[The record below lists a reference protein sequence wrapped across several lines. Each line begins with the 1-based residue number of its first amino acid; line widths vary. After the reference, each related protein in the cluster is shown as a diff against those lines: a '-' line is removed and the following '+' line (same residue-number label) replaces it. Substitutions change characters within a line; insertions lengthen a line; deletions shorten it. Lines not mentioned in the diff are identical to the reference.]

1 MSGGHFNYKQY
12 ELGHMADEIEQLIL
26 DNGSEEVDEYGDRKS
41 YDYSPETIEA
51 FNYARIALLQAQIY
65 VQRIDWLVSGDDG
78 EDSFHSRLEADFDA
92 LNRRLGVS
100 TALDIL

>member
-51 FNYARIALLQAQIY
+51 FNYARIALLHVQIY

-78 EDSFHSRLEADFDA
+78 EDSFHKRLEADFDA
-92 LNRRLGVS
+92 LNRRLGDS
-100 TALDIL
+100 TGKDVL